1 MNSGIWQWLFEP
13 WSRKA
18 TMVRRRTSRLYSTVQ
33 RRVVIMPG
41 WWLIQPTVGLNKCT
55 NAKRP
60 ICGSLPPSQSQV
72 AMIVIGC
79 NRNTSTWV
87 MAVADSLHLMV
98 SVMVMI
104 EVRAMKYL
112 QTDVAWCVPSVTLS
126 FADCVVNHGQVE
138 ATASPTTP
146 CPVVATEESYRVQTT
161 LSSALSQQAL
171 GPECAPVVP

>member
-1 MNSGIWQWLFEP
+1 MNSGVWQWLFEP

-18 TMVRRRTSRLYSTVQ
+18 TMVRRRKSRLCNTVQ
-33 RRVVIMPG
+33 HRVVIMPG
-41 WWLIQPTVGLNKCT
+41 WWPIQSTVGPNKCT

-79 NRNTSTWV
+79 SLNTSTW
-87 MAVADSLHLMV
+87 ADSLRLMV
-98 SVMVMI
+98 SVMEMI
-104 EVRAMKYL
+104 EVRAMKHL
-112 QTDVAWCVPSVTLS
+112 QTDVAWCVPSATLS

-138 ATASPTTP
+138 ASASPTEP

-171 GPECAPVVP
+171 GPECARDVP